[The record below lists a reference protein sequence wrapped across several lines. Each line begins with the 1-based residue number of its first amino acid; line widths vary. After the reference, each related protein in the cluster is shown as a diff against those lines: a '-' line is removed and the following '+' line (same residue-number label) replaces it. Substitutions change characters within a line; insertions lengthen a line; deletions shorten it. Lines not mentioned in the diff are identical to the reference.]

1 MKGIAMRRLA
11 TAWLALWCCGCAV
24 GPDFVRPD
32 PPEADRYG
40 SEAIPAQIE
49 SASGDAVQRLE
60 LGHEIAAQW
69 WTLYRAPEL
78 DHLLARAVAANP
90 TLAAARATLAQ
101 AREAVVAA
109 QGGLYPEVTATA
121 GASRERSARTRV
133 SRPSIGSATANLY
146 SLGVGVSY
154 ALDVFGGVR
163 RQIEQQ
169 EALADTQHYELA
181 AAYLT
186 LTGDAVTQAIAIA
199 SLSAQLAAGEQI
211 VANDEENLALV
222 QRKFDAGKA
231 ARSDVLTAQT
241 QLASDQTLLPPLRQ
255 QLAAAHHALAVLAG
269 ELPAHYAP
277 PDFELAEF
285 APQDEIPVTLPSEF
299 VRQRPDILAAEA
311 RLHAA
316 SAAIGV
322 ATADLFPSLTLSGSL
337 GTQALTTA
345 ALFSSPASA
354 WVIAADAAAPIFR
367 GGTLRAQRRAS
378 IAAYDAS
385 LATYQQT
392 VHAGFQQVADLL
404 SALAHDR
411 ESTDAQR
418 ALFDSAQEALRLQRI
433 GYSAGKSDALRL
445 VDAQRSFQQASLGVA
460 RARAQQLQDLALLL
474 VALGGGWSD
483 AAIAGDPGG
492 SQS

>member
-11 TAWLALWCCGCAV
+11 RTGFALFCCGCAV
-24 GPDFVRPD
+24 GPNFERPAPVD
-32 PPEADRYG
+32 ADRYG
-40 SEAIPAQIE
+40 SEAVPAQIE
-49 SASGDAVQRLE
+49 SADGGEALRLE
-60 LGHEIAAQW
+60 LGREIADEW
-69 WTLYRAPEL
+69 WTLFRSPDL
-78 DHLLARAVAANP
+78 DRVVAQAVATNP
-90 TLAAARATLAQ
+90 TLAATRATLAQ
-101 AREAVVAA
+101 ARESVAAA
-109 QGGLYPEVTATA
+109 QGGLFPEVTATA
-121 GASRERSARTRV
+121 GASRERSARSRV
-133 SRPSIGSATANLY
+133 SRESIGSATTNLY

-163 RQIEQQ
+163 REIEQQ
-169 EALADTQHYELA
+169 EALADSQHYELA

-186 LTGDAVTQAIAIA
+186 LTGNAVTQALAIA
-199 SLSAQLAAGEQI
+199 SVRAQLAASEQI
-211 VANDEENLALV
+211 VADDEQNLALV

-241 QLASDQTLLPPLRQ
+241 QLASDKTLLPPLRQ
-255 QLAAAHHALAVLAG
+255 QLAAARHALAVLAG
-269 ELPAHYAP
+269 ELPAHYVPA
-277 PDFELAEF
+277 DFELAAFVPPE
-285 APQDEIPVTLPSEF
+285 EIPVTLPSEL
-299 VRQRPDILAAEA
+299 VRERPDILAAES

-322 ATADLFPSLTLSGSL
+322 ATADLFPKLTLSGSI

-354 WVIAADAAAPIFR
+354 WAIAADAAAPLFR
-367 GGTLRAQRRAS
+367 GGTLRAQRRAA

-418 ALFDSAQEALRLQRI
+418 VLFDSASEALRLQRV
-433 GYSAGKSDALRL
+433 GYEAGKSDALRL
-445 VDAQRSFQQASLGVA
+445 IDAQRSYQQASLDLA
-460 RARAQQLQDLALLL
+460 RARAQQLQNTALLV
-474 VALGGGWSD
+474 VALGRGWSD
-483 AAIAGDPGG
+483 AAIEETGG
-492 SQS
+492 RKS

>member
-49 SASGDAVQRLE
+49 SAAGDAVQRLE
-60 LGHEIAAQW
+60 LGREIAAQW
-69 WTLYRAPEL
+69 WTLYRSPEL
-78 DHLLARAVAANP
+78 DHVLARAVAANP

-101 AREAVVAA
+101 ARESVTAA

-121 GASRERSARTRV
+121 GASRQRTAQRGG
-133 SRPSIGSATANLY
+133 RTSIGSATSNLY

-277 PDFELAEF
+277 PHFELAEF

-354 WVIAADAAAPIFR
+354 WVLAADAATPIFR

-418 ALFDSAQEALRLQRI
+418 ALFDAAQEALRIQRI
-433 GYSAGKSDALRL
+433 GYDAGKSDALRL
-445 VDAQRSFQQASLGVA
+445 VDAQRSFQQASLGLA
-460 RARAQQLQDLALLL
+460 RARAQQLEDSALLV

>member
-11 TAWLALWCCGCAV
+11 QAWIALWCCGCAV

-32 PPEADRYG
+32 PPAADRYG
-40 SEAIPAQIE
+40 SEAIPAQI
-49 SASGDAVQRLE
+49 A
-60 LGHEIAAQW
+60 LGREISSEW
-69 WTLYRAPEL
+69 WTLFRSPEL
-78 DHLLARAVAANP
+78 DRVLDRAIAANP
-90 TLAAARATLAQ
+90 TLAAARATLVQ
-101 AREAVVAA
+101 AREAVNAA

-121 GASRERSARTRV
+121 GASRQRTAQRTG
-133 SRPSIGSATANLY
+133 RTSIGSATANLY

-211 VANDEENLALV
+211 VANDEENLVLV

-241 QLASDQTLLPPLRQ
+241 QRASDQTLLPPLRQ
-255 QLAAAHHALAVLAG
+255 QLAAARHALAVLAG

-285 APQDEIPVTLPSEF
+285 APQDEIPVMLPSEF

-354 WVIAADAAAPIFR
+354 WVLAADAAAPIFR

-433 GYSAGKSDALRL
+433 GYGAGKSDALRL

-460 RARAQQLQDLALLL
+460 RARAQQLQDSALLL

-483 AAIAGDPGG
+483 AAIAGGTGG
-492 SQS
+492 

>member
-1 MKGIAMRRLA
+1 MRRLA
-11 TAWLALWCCGCAV
+11 RTGLALLCCGCAV

-32 PPEADRYG
+32 PPDVDRYG
-40 SEAIPAQIE
+40 SEAVPARIE
-49 SASGDAVQRLE
+49 SANGDSVQRLE
-60 LGHEIAAQW
+60 LGREIADEW
-69 WTLYRAPEL
+69 WTLFRSPDL
-78 DHLLARAVAANP
+78 DRLLSQAVAANP
-90 TLAAARATLAQ
+90 TLVAARATLTQ

-109 QGGLYPEVTATA
+109 QGGLYPEIDATA

-133 SRPSIGSATANLY
+133 SRASIGSATTNLY

-163 RQIEQQ
+163 RSIEQE
-169 EALADTQHYELA
+169 EAFFDSQHYELA

-186 LTGDAVTQAIAIA
+186 LTGNAVTQAIAIA
-199 SLSAQLAAGEQI
+199 SLRAQLAASEQI
-211 VANDEENLALV
+211 VADDEDNLALV

-241 QLASDQTLLPPLRQ
+241 QLASDRTLLPPLRQ
-255 QLAAAHHALAVLAG
+255 ELSAARHALAVLAG
-269 ELPAHYAP
+269 ELPARYAP
-277 PDFELAEF
+277 PDCELAAFIPPE
-285 APQDEIPVTLPSEF
+285 EIPVTLPSDL
-299 VRQRPDILAAEA
+299 VRERPDILAAEA

-322 ATADLFPSLTLSGSL
+322 ATADLFPKLTLSGSL

-354 WVIAADAAAPIFR
+354 WMLAADAAAPIFR
-367 GGTLRAQRRAS
+367 GGTLRAQRRAA

-392 VHAGFQQVADLL
+392 VHVGFQQVADLL

-418 ALFDSAQEALRLQRI
+418 ALFDSASEALRLQRI
-433 GYSAGKSDALRL
+433 GYEAGKTDALRL
-445 VDAQRSFQQASLGVA
+445 IDAQRSYQQASLDLA
-460 RARAQQLQDLALLL
+460 RAQAQQLQNSALLV
-474 VALGGGWSD
+474 VALGRGWSD
-483 AAIAGDPGG
+483 AAIAGETGG
-492 SQS
+492 RKS

>member
-1 MKGIAMRRLA
+1 MRRLA
-11 TAWLALWCCGCAV
+11 QAWIALWCCGCAV

-60 LGHEIAAQW
+60 LGREIAAQW
-69 WTLYRAPEL
+69 WTLYRSPEL
-78 DHLLARAVAANP
+78 DRLLAQAVAANP
-90 TLAAARATLAQ
+90 TLAGARATLAQ
-101 AREAVVAA
+101 AREAVIAA

-121 GASRERSARTRV
+121 GASRQRSAQRVGRT
-133 SRPSIGSATANLY
+133 SIGSATANLY

-169 EALADTQHYELA
+169 EALADSQHYEIA

-186 LTGDAVTQAIAIA
+186 LTGDTVTEAIAIA

-277 PDFELAEF
+277 PDFELAGF

-354 WVIAADAAAPIFR
+354 WVLAADAAAPIFR

-385 LATYQQT
+385 LGTYQQT

-433 GYSAGKSDALRL
+433 GYGAGKSDALRL
-445 VDAQRSFQQASLGVA
+445 VDAQRSFQQASLGLA
-460 RARAQQLQDLALLL
+460 RARAQQLQDSALLL
-474 VALGGGWSD
+474 VALGGAWSD
-483 AAIAGDPGG
+483 AAIAGDSGG

>member
-1 MKGIAMRRLA
+1 MRRLA
-11 TAWLALWCCGCAV
+11 RTGLALLCCGCAV
-24 GPDFVRPD
+24 GPNFVRPD
-32 PPEADRYG
+32 PPDVDRYG
-40 SEAIPAQIE
+40 SEAVPARIE
-49 SASGDAVQRLE
+49 SADGDSVQRLE
-60 LGHEIAAQW
+60 LGREIADEW
-69 WTLYRAPEL
+69 WTLFRSPDL
-78 DHLLARAVAANP
+78 DRLLARAVAANP
-90 TLAAARATLAQ
+90 TLAAARATLTQ

-109 QGGLYPEVTATA
+109 QGGLYPEIDATA

-133 SRPSIGSATANLY
+133 SRASIGSATTNLY

-163 RQIEQQ
+163 RAIEQE
-169 EALADTQHYELA
+169 EALFDSQHYELA

-186 LTGDAVTQAIAIA
+186 LTGNAVNQAIAIA
-199 SLSAQLAAGEQI
+199 SLRAQLAASEQI
-211 VANDEENLALV
+211 VADDEENLALV

-241 QLASDQTLLPPLRQ
+241 QLASDKTLLPPLRQ
-255 QLAAAHHALAVLAG
+255 ELAAARHALAVIAG

-277 PDFELAEF
+277 PDFELAAFIPPE
-285 APQDEIPVTLPSEF
+285 EIPVTLPSDL
-299 VRQRPDILAAEA
+299 VRERPDILAAEA

-322 ATADLFPSLTLSGSL
+322 ATADLFPKLTLSGSL

-354 WVIAADAAAPIFR
+354 WVLAADAAAPIFR
-367 GGTLRAQRRAS
+367 GGTLRAQRRAA

-392 VHAGFQQVADLL
+392 VHVGFQQVADLL

-418 ALFDSAQEALRLQRI
+418 ALFDSASEALRLQRI
-433 GYSAGKSDALRL
+433 GYEAGKTDALRL
-445 VDAQRSFQQASLGVA
+445 IDAQRSYQQASLDLA
-460 RARAQQLQDLALLL
+460 RAQAQQLQNSALLV
-474 VALGGGWSD
+474 VALGRGWSD
-483 AAIAGDPGG
+483 AAIAGDSGG
-492 SQS
+492 RKS